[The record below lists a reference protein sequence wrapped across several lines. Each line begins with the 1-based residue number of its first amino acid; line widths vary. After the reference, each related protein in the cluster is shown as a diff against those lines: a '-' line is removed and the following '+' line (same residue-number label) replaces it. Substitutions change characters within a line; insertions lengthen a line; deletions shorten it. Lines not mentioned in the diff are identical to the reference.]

1 MVLGALANT
10 RDILI
15 ILWALFSVIA
25 LIFIIFATWTIY
37 SGIRGLI
44 NMTRT
49 ISNEDVKPILS
60 ITQDSVNNVAG
71 TTRFVSDTVAKPV
84 IRGLSF
90 IAGAR
95 RALAVFTG
103 LTGRGRP
110 D

>member
-1 MVLGALANT
+1 MVLDALANT

-37 SGIRGLI
+37 RGIRGLV
-44 NMTRT
+44 NMTRIT
-49 ISNEDVKPILS
+49 MNDDVKPILS

-71 TTRFVSDTVAKPV
+71 TSRFVSDTVAKPM
-84 IRGLSF
+84 IRSLSF

-103 LTGRGRP
+103 LTGRGR
-110 D
+110 